1 MSRLDELKNDPAFR
15 QAALA
20 VRGAASTLSGRAM
33 THEEAELLVSFAL
46 ATYANAGGLAEP
58 SLSRL
63 ARFAGKVEP
72 DASFESLESIG
83 EFLGGPRSE
92 PRETEEATAPADLAP
107 PDRGSA

>member
-1 MSRLDELKNDPAFR
+1 
-15 QAALA
+15 
-20 VRGAASTLSGRAM
+20 M

-72 DASFESLESIG
+72 HESFESMMKH
-83 EFLGGPRSE
+83 
-92 PRETEEATAPADLAP
+92 
-107 PDRGSA
+107 

>member
-1 MSRLDELKNDPAFR
+1 
-15 QAALA
+15 
-20 VRGAASTLSGRAM
+20 M

-72 DASFESLESIG
+72 DASFESMLKH
-83 EFLGGPRSE
+83 
-92 PRETEEATAPADLAP
+92 
-107 PDRGSA
+107 